1 MADAEREKKER
12 KEPGE
17 PGREVRP
24 DARAG
29 PCHLAP
35 SVILDPGSR
44 YWRLLN
50 SMTSGAL
57 SDRTHR
63 VLACLVKDYIDSGEP
78 VASATLSRRAGLA
91 VSPATIRNVLAQLED
106 MGYVS
111 QPHTSAGRVP
121 TDLGYRYYVDLLLET
136 RRTTRDASTMEARLR
151 SQAGDAPLFDHLLS
165 SASHMLFEVSHHV
178 GFAIAPSD
186 MHAIFQRIEF
196 VPLSSSRVLVVMVA
210 RGNHV
215 SQKVIELAEAIAPS
229 SLTQAANYLNAEFAG
244 LSLDEVR
251 QAVLARLA
259 QERTLYDELRA
270 VALELA
276 RSSLEGIESPTSV
289 FIDGASS
296 LADDAEDTNAV
307 SLSTLRTLLRMV
319 EEKQRLVRLLDAY
332 LDGPGVAVVIGAE
345 HPDPQLHACSLVVAT
360 YGDGARRGA
369 VGVIGPTRMHYSR
382 AISVVDG
389 AAGAVA
395 RYLRDQ
401 N

>member
-1 MADAEREKKER
+1 
-12 KEPGE
+12 
-17 PGREVRP
+17 
-24 DARAG
+24 
-29 PCHLAP
+29 
-35 SVILDPGSR
+35 
-44 YWRLLN
+44 
-50 SMTSGAL
+50 MTPGAL
-57 SDRTHR
+57 SDRTRR

-121 TDLGYRYYVDLLLET
+121 TDLGYRYYVDILLEA

-151 SQAGDAPLFDHLLS
+151 SQAGEAPLFDQLLS
-165 SASHMLFEVSHHV
+165 SASHVLFEVSHHV

-196 VPLSSSRVLVVMVA
+196 VPLTSSRVLVVMVA

-215 SQKVIELAEAIAPS
+215 SQKVIELGENIAPS
-229 SLTQAANYLNAEFAG
+229 ALTQAANYLNAEFAG
-244 LSLDEVR
+244 LSLDQVR

-276 RSSLEGIESPTSV
+276 RSTLEGIDSPTAV

-296 LADDAEDTNAV
+296 LADDADDTNAV

-360 YGDGARRGA
+360 YGEGGRRGA

-389 AAGAVA
+389 AAVAVA